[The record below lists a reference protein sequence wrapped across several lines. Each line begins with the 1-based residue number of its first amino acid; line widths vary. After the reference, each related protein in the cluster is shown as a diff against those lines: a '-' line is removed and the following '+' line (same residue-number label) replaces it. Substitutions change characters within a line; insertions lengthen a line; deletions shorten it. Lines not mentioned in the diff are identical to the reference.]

1 MIVRNDKKVS
11 KIYRGEETVQRIYKG
26 TDKVYEYLPVGYK
39 ECKYLESTGTQY
51 IDTGV
56 LSKSTLKVILD
67 ASVVSIIGGKG
78 NAIFGVNNVDGGS
91 FAYQI
96 NGNTKMLRC
105 DFNKTASQSSYKVT
119 ENTRHLWKK
128 DKNVNYVDNTIIYTN
143 ASSEFQTQLSMYL
156 FGKNATSDFGLSKL
170 KVFNCEIYDSDI
182 LVRNFIPVLDK
193 DGVPCLYDKVED
205 KFYYNRGS
213 GTFDYE
219 LL

>member
-1 MIVRNDKKVS
+1 MSNFRRRLMMSFEKK
-11 KIYRGEETVQRIYKG
+11 YT
-26 TDKVYEYLPVGYK
+26 PV
-39 ECKYLESTGTQY
+39 KYLESTGTQY
-51 IDTGV
+51 IDTLV

-67 ASVVSIIGGKG
+67 ASIKNIIKGRG
-78 NAIFGVNNVDGGS
+78 NAIFGANNRDGGS

-96 NGNTKMLRC
+96 NGDTKMLRC
-105 DFNKTASQSSYKVT
+105 DFDRVASHSSYQVT

-156 FGKNATSDFGLSKL
+156 FGKNSTSDFGLSNL

-205 KFYYNRGS
+205 KFYYNE
-213 GTFDYE
+213 GTGEFLYE
-219 LL
+219 

>member
-1 MIVRNDKKVS
+1 MSNFRRRLMMSLKNK
-11 KIYRGEETVQRIYKG
+11 
-26 TDKVYEYLPVGYK
+26 EYTELEYI
-39 ECKYLESTGTQY
+39 ESTGTQY
-51 IDTGV
+51 IDTLV

-67 ASVVSIIGGKG
+67 ASIKSIIRGKG

-105 DFNKTASQSSYKVT
+105 DFNKTNESFSSYKVT

-156 FGKNATSDFGLSKL
+156 FGKNTTSDFCLSKL

-205 KFYYNRGS
+205 KFYYNEGS
-213 GTFDYE
+213 GEFLYE
-219 LL
+219 